1 MNVPIIQPPAAAG
14 GPSPPVDP
22 LQVAGHGY
30 ARVCGVLEGIVYWGI
45 LAFGVLFPFGG
56 AIYALLR

>member
-1 MNVPIIQPPAAAG
+1 MNVPIIQPPATAG

-22 LQVAGHGY
+22 LPAASRGY
-30 ARVCGVLEGIVYWGI
+30 TRVFSVLEGIVYWGI

-56 AIYALLR
+56 AIYAWLR